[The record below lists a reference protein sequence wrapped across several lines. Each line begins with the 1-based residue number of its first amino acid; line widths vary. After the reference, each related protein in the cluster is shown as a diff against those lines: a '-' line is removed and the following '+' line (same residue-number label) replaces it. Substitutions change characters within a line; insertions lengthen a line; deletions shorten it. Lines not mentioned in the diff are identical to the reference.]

1 MTTEEVTAQFPKL
14 VEWFTERGGFAFGLA
29 SNCHLRAPAPA
40 VCHKKMRRKHAKRV
54 WVQAVNHDYIDSGG
68 EVAGMQGIGPEDN
81 KEPAQPPV
89 DPNALQSPPLNIT
102 GPAGWVAGIDG
113 IDNGPDQAGN

>member
-1 MTTEEVTAQFPKL
+1 M
-14 VEWFTERGGFAFGLA
+14 
-29 SNCHLRAPAPA
+29 
-40 VCHKKMRRKHAKRV
+40 
-54 WVQAVNHDYIDSGG
+54 QAVNHDYIDSGG